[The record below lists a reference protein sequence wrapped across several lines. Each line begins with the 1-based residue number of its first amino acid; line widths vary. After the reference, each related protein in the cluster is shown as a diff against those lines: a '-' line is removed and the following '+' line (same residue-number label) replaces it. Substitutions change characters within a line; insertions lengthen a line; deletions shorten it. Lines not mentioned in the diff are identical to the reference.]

1 MMIREWLPIT
11 IRNRMALGFAF
22 AALVMFVVW
31 NLMPYYPMVDEPSEG
46 LVLTGFWPRFFD
58 IDLYLIGFRSP
69 NVRFFMDITAIT
81 ALFLNALFVLTV
93 IPFWKILHASRYL
106 TIPVAVVNFIGGTVI
121 FWFVYDI
128 GVNDAPKPKYSL
140 LVMSLIACTMYFLG
154 LAMLVFKNELVLR
167 HEREVVETLD
177 SKL

>member
-58 IDLYLIGFRSP
+58 MDYYVISFRSP
-69 NVRFFMDITAIT
+69 DVEDFMELAAIM
-81 ALFLNALFVLTV
+81 ALFLNALVVLV
-93 IPFWKILHASRYL
+93 LVPFWKFLHASRFL
-106 TIPVAVVNFIGGTVI
+106 TIPVAVVNLLGGSLI
-121 FWFVYDI
+121 LWFTYDM
-128 GVNDAPKPKYSL
+128 GVEHAPKYSL

-154 LAMLVFKNELVLR
+154 LAMLIFKNELGLR
-167 HEREVVETLD
+167 HEREVGETLN